1 MAYQF
6 TGESY
11 VELLSGTEYDPRGG
25 ASVIRSWHGSSTALA
40 SLDTTYRAAGRKT
53 SMEPQSDGSYI
64 LRVRFGAEDS
74 QSPEEPLSTI
84 WELVGND
91 LEKNLW
97 TLPVVK
103 AAMATITDAH
113 DRATIRKYAEAVA
126 RGEYATTGSDGAE
139 LPLSLSV
146 VLSLAN
152 TAGMTDSNDQATL
165 SSVIDNLTEGVES
178 WTVSQYVL
186 RRTVT
191 LAANAGDALKPAYTY
206 VGKVMTKAQVESIEG
221 VPNTLKFNLPDSD
234 PAGNPCYLKR
244 TPTVTQVAADKWQ
257 VVSEWWHA
265 DDYSDLI
272 YDPA

>member
-1 MAYQF
+1 MPTF

-25 ASVIRSWHGSSTALA
+25 ASVIRSWHGSSTALS
-40 SLDTTYRAAGRKT
+40 SLDLTYRAAGRRT
-53 SMEPQSDGSYI
+53 SMEPQSDGSYV

-91 LEKNLW
+91 LEKSIW
-97 TLPVVK
+97 TLPVVET
-103 AAMATITDAH
+103 AMDQITNIH
-113 DRATIRKYAEAVA
+113 ERARIRHW
-126 RGEYATTGSDGAE
+126 AE
-139 LPLSLSV
+139 LLAKGELTTVGPDGGEISLTISDV
-146 VLSLAN
+146 TGLA
-152 TAGMTDSNDQATL
+152 ADYGMTDTTALQ
-165 SSVIDNLTEGVES
+165 SVIENIARGVES
-178 WTVSQYVL
+178 WTISQYVL

-206 VGKVMTKAQVESIEG
+206 VGKVMTKAQVESLEG
-221 VPNTLKFNLPDSD
+221 VPSTLKFNLPDATVPGD
-234 PAGNPCYLKR
+234 PCYLKR